1 MRVYDAKPSF
11 ASGELSPYLAA
22 RIDSD
27 KYAIGTKV
35 CENFIVLPQGG
46 IINRPGSHVVK
57 TIPSGTPSGVL
68 APFIFSTEL
77 SMLIRLDAFVLE
89 VYSADAVL
97 VESIPTV
104 YTQSEVGDV
113 RWLQSA
119 DIMYFFH
126 RDHPTYILKRYAND
140 WTFSEVNF
148 ENGPFLDM
156 NSNKDH
162 KLSLSGNVLHSSVP
176 MFGSGNWVGTLI
188 KLEYNVKPKSER
200 LVLTKPVTPEEIAY
214 GTNTNTID
222 NAFGPFSI
230 TTSGIWAGS
239 LIIERCDYEDWVG
252 LPEDQWEWTTVRTF
266 ESTAEVPAN
275 YTYTGSIDQYSTHF
289 RLTYIGDRR
298 VTVDWQFTGG
308 MIIRIVKILSIVD
321 DSNAIVEVMDKITG
335 DIEPT
340 DAWAE
345 GAFSAASGYPA
356 IGIFHQGRLVLAG
369 TRKSPSTVWM
379 SKSSNWNDFGIS
391 IPLVDSDAITATLAS
406 NQVNEIRG
414 FASKNR
420 LVIFTS
426 GSIWAARGNED
437 IGLITPSSIVVTPSS
452 SEDGIA
458 FVDVIDVGP
467 LSLYVQYHRKMI
479 RSIGYDFSSDTYVSR
494 DMSILSSHI
503 FDEKNAVSMCHQQEP
518 WGLVWCV
525 LSDGTIATMTLQQE
539 HQVTAWTRQNI
550 SAFAYSVCSIPGE
563 GQDNVYLYTK
573 RNGTYCIEKMARRID
588 RTNEHSVFM
597 DGFGLAPTPVV
608 STLECLDWER
618 PLNSGSSQ
626 GRVRDMSS
634 VMVRVFRTCGMTAGV
649 FTEGNS
655 YPILDE
661 VRMIPFG
668 PAQGSDTPI
677 TADISIPITGGN
689 GRICR
694 LIIKNTQARP
704 ITILG
709 VFPQIVAELEGNV

>member
-46 IINRPGSHVVK
+46 IINRPGSHVIK
-57 TIPSGTPSGVL
+57 TIPNGTPSGVL

-77 SMLIRLDAFVLE
+77 SMLLRLDDFVLE

-97 VESIPTV
+97 VKSIKTK
-104 YTQSEVGDV
+104 YSSNEVGDV

-126 RDHPTYILKRYAND
+126 KDHPTYILKRYADD
-140 WTFSEVNF
+140 WTFTEVNF
-148 ENGPFLDM
+148 ENGPFLDA
-156 NSNKDH
+156 NSDKNH
-162 KLSLSGNVLHSSVP
+162 KLSLTGDILHSTVP
-176 MFGSGNWVGTLI
+176 MFDSVTWIGTLI
-188 KLEYNVKPKSER
+188 KLEYNVKPKNER
-200 LVLTKPVTPEEIAY
+200 LVLEKTVKETETLY
-214 GTNTNTID
+214 NF
-222 NAFGPFSI
+222 FGPFSI
-230 TTSGIWAGS
+230 TTTGIWAGT
-239 LIIERCDYEDWVG
+239 LVIERCDYEDWVG
-252 LPEDQWEWTTVRTF
+252 LPENEWEWTTVRTF
-266 ESTAEVPAN
+266 ESTAAIPAN

-289 RLTYIGDRR
+289 RLTYIGDSK
-298 VTVDWQFTGG
+298 VTIDWQFTGG
-308 MIIRIVKILSIVD
+308 MIIRIVKIKDILNET
-321 DSNAIVEVMDKITG
+321 NAIVEIMDKITG

-345 GAFSAASGYPA
+345 GAFSIRSGFPS

-369 TRKSPSTVWM
+369 TKKSPSTVWM
-379 SKSSNWNDFGIS
+379 SKSSSWNDFGIS

-458 FVDVIDVGP
+458 FIDVIDVGP
-467 LSLYVQYHRKMI
+467 LSLYVQYHGKMI

-550 SAFAYSVCSIPGE
+550 NAFAYSVCSIPGE
-563 GQDNVYLYTK
+563 EQDDVYLYTK
-573 RNGTYCIEKMARRID
+573 RNGTYCIEKIARRID

-597 DGFGLAPTPVV
+597 DGLGLSPTPVV

-709 VFPQIVAELEGNV
+709 VFPQIIAELEGNV

>member
-1 MRVYDAKPSF
+1 MRIYDTKPSF

-46 IINRPGSHVVK
+46 IINRPGSHVIK
-57 TIPSGTPSGVL
+57 TIPSGTSSGVL
-68 APFIFSTEL
+68 APFVFSTEL
-77 SMLIRLDAFVLE
+77 SMVLRLDRFVLE
-89 VYSADAVL
+89 IYSPEAVL
-97 VESIPTV
+97 VKRIKTKYSWN
-104 YTQSEVGDV
+104 EVGAV

-126 RDHPTYILKRYAND
+126 KDHPTYILKRYADD
-140 WTFSEVNF
+140 WTFTEVNF
-148 ENGPFLDM
+148 ENGPFLDA
-156 NSNKDH
+156 NSDKNH
-162 KLSLSGNVLHSSVP
+162 KLSLTGDILHSTVP
-176 MFGSGNWVGTLI
+176 MFDSVSWIGTLI
-188 KLEYNVKPKSER
+188 KLEYNVKPKNER
-200 LVLTKPVTPEEIAY
+200 LVLGKTVKETETLY
-214 GTNTNTID
+214 NF
-222 NAFGPFSI
+222 FGSFSI
-230 TTSGIWAGS
+230 TTTGNWVGTVTV
-239 LIIERCDYEDWVG
+239 ERCDYEDWVG
-252 LPEDQWEWTTVRTF
+252 LPENEWEWTTVRTW
-266 ESTAEVPAN
+266 ESTAEIPAN

-289 RLTYIGDRR
+289 RLTYDGDRK
-298 VTVDWQFTGG
+298 VNIDWQFLGG
-308 MIIRIVKILSIVD
+308 TIIRIVKIKDILTETD
-321 DSNAIVEVMDKITG
+321 AIVEIMDKITG

-345 GAFSAASGYPA
+345 GAFSIRSGFPSV
-356 IGIFHQGRLVLAG
+356 GIFHQGRLVLAG
-369 TRKSPSTVWM
+369 TKKSPSTIWM
-379 SKSSNWNDFGIS
+379 SKSSSWNDFGIS

-406 NQVNEIRG
+406 NQVNEVRG

-458 FVDVIDVGP
+458 FIDVIDVGP
-467 LSLYVQYHRKMI
+467 LSLYVQYHRRTI
-479 RSIGYDFSSDTYVSR
+479 RGIGYDFSSDTYVSR

-503 FDEKNAVSMCHQQEP
+503 FDGKDAVCMVHQQEP
-518 WGLVWCV
+518 WGVVWCV
-525 LSDGTIATMTLQQE
+525 LSDGTLATMTLQQE

-550 SAFAYSVCSIPGE
+550 NAFVYSVCSVPGD
-563 GQDNVYLYTK
+563 GQDDLYLYTK
-573 RNGTYCIEKMARRID
+573 RNGTYCLERLAKRVD
-588 RTNEHSVFM
+588 KTNEHSVFT
-597 DGFGLAPTPVV
+597 DGLGLSPTPVV

-634 VMVRVFRTCGMTAGV
+634 VMVRVFRTCGMMAGV

-668 PAQGSDTPI
+668 PARGSDTPI

-694 LIIKNTQARP
+694 LIIKNTQSRP

-709 VFPQIVAELEGNV
+709 VFPQIVSELEGNV

>member
-1 MRVYDAKPSF
+1 MRIYDAKPSF

-46 IINRPGSHVVK
+46 IINRPGSHVIK
-57 TIPSGTPSGVL
+57 TIPSGTSSGVL
-68 APFIFSTEL
+68 APFVFSIEL
-77 SMLIRLDAFVLE
+77 SMVLRLDQFVLE
-89 VYSADAVL
+89 IYSPEAVL
-97 VESIPTV
+97 VKSIKTK
-104 YTQSEVGDV
+104 YSWDEVGDV
-113 RWLQSA
+113 RWVQSA

-126 RDHPTYILKRYAND
+126 KDHPTYILKRYVND
-140 WTFSEVNF
+140 WTFTEVNF
-148 ENGPFLDM
+148 ENGPFLDA
-156 NSNKDH
+156 NSDKNH
-162 KLSLSGNVLHSSVP
+162 KLSLTGNILHSTVP
-176 MFGSGNWVGTLI
+176 MFDSVTWIGTLI
-188 KLEYNVKPKSER
+188 KLEYDVKPKNER
-200 LVLTKPVTPEEIAY
+200 LVLGKTVKETETLY
-214 GTNTNTID
+214 NF
-222 NAFGPFSI
+222 FGSFSI
-230 TTSGIWAGS
+230 TTTGNWVGTVTV
-239 LIIERCDYEDWVG
+239 ERCDYEDWVG
-252 LPEDQWEWTTVRTF
+252 LPENKWEWTTVRTW
-266 ESTAEVPAN
+266 ESTAEIPAN

-289 RLTYIGDRR
+289 RLTYDGKRKVNI
-298 VTVDWQFTGG
+298 DWQFLGG
-308 MIIRIVKILSIVD
+308 TIIRIVKIKDILTETD
-321 DSNAIVEVMDKITG
+321 AIVEIMDKIIG

-345 GAFSAASGYPA
+345 GAFSIRSGFPSV
-356 IGIFHQGRLVLAG
+356 GIFHQGRLVLAG
-369 TRKSPSTVWM
+369 TKKSPSTIWM
-379 SKSSNWNDFGIS
+379 SKSSSWNDFGIS

-406 NQVNEIRG
+406 NQVNEVRG

-458 FVDVIDVGP
+458 FIDVIDVGP
-467 LSLYVQYHRKMI
+467 LSLYVQYHRRMI

-494 DMSILSSHI
+494 DISILSSHI
-503 FDEKNAVSMCHQQEP
+503 FDGKDAVCMVHQQEP
-518 WGLVWCV
+518 WGVVWCV
-525 LSDGTIATMTLQQE
+525 LSDGTLATMTLQQE

-550 SAFAYSVCSIPGE
+550 NAFVYSVCSVPGD
-563 GQDNVYLYTK
+563 GQDDLYLYTK
-573 RNGTYCIEKMARRID
+573 RNGTYCLERLAKRVD
-588 RTNEHSVFM
+588 KTNEPSVFT
-597 DGFGLAPTPVV
+597 DGFGLSPTPVV

-618 PLNSGSSQ
+618 PLNSGPSQ

-634 VMVRVFRTCGMTAGV
+634 VMVRVFRTCGMMAGV

-668 PAQGSDTPI
+668 PARGSATPI

-694 LIIKNTQARP
+694 LIIKNTQSRP

-709 VFPQIVAELEGNV
+709 VFPQIVSELEGNV